1 MLSYF
6 SALQAY
12 LPPFPGI
19 VPTLLQKTVGTI
31 ASIMDHHACSN
42 AFKNPNFVGMM
53 ASFRG
58 FHACTRFYFV
68 SSSRFVM
75 LSMPTIMVEL
85 LCSSAEVDGVMR
97 PPMPRAI
104 SRELKPTMKR

>member
-1 MLSYF
+1 
-6 SALQAY
+6 
-12 LPPFPGI
+12 
-19 VPTLLQKTVGTI
+19 
-31 ASIMDHHACSN
+31 MDHHACSN

-85 LCSSAEVDGVMR
+85 L
-97 PPMPRAI
+97 
-104 SRELKPTMKR
+104 